1 MTESLVSLHALVR
14 WLILVSAILSLVFLI
29 RARTRG
35 GWDYGAYFWCQAYAW
50 LLGIQSILGV
60 WLWVIEDRWHGGNAF
75 LSWLHPAVMLVAV
88 GVAHGGLSYAYR
100 QREDV
105 AKMNQVA
112 TIVVAG
118 TLALIAFTIPWLAH

>member
-14 WLILVSAILSLVFLI
+14 WLILGTAILALGSLV

-35 GWDYGAYFWCQAYAW
+35 GWDHGAYFWCQAYAW

-60 WLWVIEDRWHGGNAF
+60 WLWVVEDRWHGEDAF
-75 LSWLHPAVMLVAV
+75 LSWVHPAVMLVAV
-88 GVAHGGLSYAYR
+88 GTAHGGLSYAYR
-100 QREDV
+100 QRRDP
-105 AKMNQVA
+105 ARMNRVA